1 MTARETIA
9 ISLVILILGGVW
21 GCSEKKDVSNKTEID
36 NWIKESLIQGKK
48 EIVSLLSAKYGVED
62 NVVLSMIND
71 YDGTHDLL
79 IAMAKGNITNDNAF
93 ALNTDYKKSIL
104 DISSR
109 YSIKKETVAS
119 IILDYKIYRDKN
131 SSENEALSI
140 GYGSK

>member
-1 MTARETIA
+1 
-9 ISLVILILGGVW
+9 
-21 GCSEKKDVSNKTEID
+21 
-36 NWIKESLIQGKK
+36 
-48 EIVSLLSAKYGVED
+48 LLSAKYGIGD

-79 IAMAKGNITNDNAF
+79 IAIAKGNITSDNSL

-104 DISSR
+104 DISLR

-131 SSENEALSI
+131 ASENEALSI

>member
-1 MTARETIA
+1 MTPRETMA
-9 ISLVILILGGVW
+9 ISLVILILGGLW
-21 GCSEKKDVSNKTEID
+21 GCSEKKDVLNKTEMD
-36 NWIKESLIQGKK
+36 NWIKDSLVQGKK
-48 EIVSLLSAKYGVED
+48 EIVSLLSAKYGIGD

-79 IAMAKGNITNDNAF
+79 IAIAKGNITSDNSL

-104 DISSR
+104 DISLR

-131 SSENEALSI
+131 ASENEALSI